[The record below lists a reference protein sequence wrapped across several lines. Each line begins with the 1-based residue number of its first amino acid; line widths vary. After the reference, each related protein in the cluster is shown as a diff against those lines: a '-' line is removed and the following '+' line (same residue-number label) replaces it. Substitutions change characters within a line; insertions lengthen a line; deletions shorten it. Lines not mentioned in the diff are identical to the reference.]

1 MYDERTENNSVF
13 EDVCAPVFKQ
23 THLLSKS
30 ACEKAFKTLTD
41 ALHLEARLLPKEECE
56 ALFDDLTEG
65 LFKSLTKRKKT
76 NPSQELNETSRF
88 LFDGKASRW
97 TEWQESLVSYTLR
110 KGLAGHYKDK
120 YTAKEEATDMV
131 LSFLAWVCKED
142 KLAGRTH
149 EQVMFH
155 WVQSTMYVQWV
166 TRLREKRGQDAL
178 SRHRSKKNRT
188 QQERKVGEFAISDA
202 DSCSEVLKKDE
213 ETGAVSSTDLWNP
226 TERNEVEEEL
236 HEESLHRLVGEVL
249 ESNARSEKEAELWKR
264 AWKVIYAQKDPSTK
278 MYDTDQS
285 WADAWG
291 MPVAKVRRLK
301 EKVRTIL
308 ASSEEMKSL

>member
-1 MYDERTENNSVF
+1 MFEETTEKTSVF
-13 EDVCAPVFKQ
+13 EEVCAPVFK
-23 THLLSKS
+23 TTPLLSKD
-30 ACEKAFKTLTD
+30 ACEKLFKTLTES
-41 ALHLEARLLPKEECE
+41 LYLEARLYPKKDCE
-56 ALFDDLTEG
+56 ALFDELTDT
-65 LFKSLTKRKKT
+65 LFKGLSKRKKAT
-76 NPSQELNETSRF
+76 PNQELNETSRF

-120 YTAKEEATDMV
+120 YTAREEATDMV

-149 EQVMFH
+149 EKVMFH

-202 DSCSEVLKKDE
+202 DS
-213 ETGAVSSTDLWNP
+213 
-226 TERNEVEEEL
+226 
-236 HEESLHRLVGEVL
+236 
-249 ESNARSEKEAELWKR
+249 
-264 AWKVIYAQKDPSTK
+264 
-278 MYDTDQS
+278 
-285 WADAWG
+285 
-291 MPVAKVRRLK
+291 
-301 EKVRTIL
+301 
-308 ASSEEMKSL
+308 